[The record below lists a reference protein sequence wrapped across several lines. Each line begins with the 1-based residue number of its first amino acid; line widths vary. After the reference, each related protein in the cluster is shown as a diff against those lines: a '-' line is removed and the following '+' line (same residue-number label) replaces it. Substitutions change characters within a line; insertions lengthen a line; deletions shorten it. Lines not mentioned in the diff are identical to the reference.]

1 MSNKEFETLSAEE
14 LSYIQG
20 GGMISTLY
28 MGYRKPVSVESVGQS
43 GRAMIHIYHN
53 PYDWQNLI
61 LPYPIPLC
69 LTNLNKIKFSFSL
82 INNHS
87 FLNYFLNIFIYKY
100 IY

>member
-1 MSNKEFETLSAEE
+1 MSNKEFKTLSAEE

-53 PYDWQNLI
+53 PYA
-61 LPYPIPLC
+61 
-69 LTNLNKIKFSFSL
+69 F
-82 INNHS
+82 
-87 FLNYFLNIFIYKY
+87 
-100 IY
+100 